1 MKLSDK
7 HGLNPAICCCYF
19 CGEPKNQ
26 IILTGAKGDR
36 WAKERER
43 TPGLYDRDIDYI
55 KSIPLS
61 SFTPEDG
68 VLLRMERMSLDVKK
82 YPAKKGE
89 YPLALKFTFNNG
101 AYTYE
106 NTITYTFE

>member
-1 MKLSDK
+1 MDEGKRK
-7 HGLNPAICCCYF
+7 YPG
-19 CGEPKNQ
+19 
-26 IILTGAKGDR
+26 IIR
-36 WAKERER
+36 
-43 TPGLYDRDIDYI
+43 PGYIDYI

>member
-1 MKLSDK
+1 MQLPTAGQRKGK
-7 HGLNPAICCCYF
+7 
-19 CGEPKNQ
+19 EPRDYT
-26 IILTGAKGDR
+26 TGI
-36 WAKERER
+36 
-43 TPGLYDRDIDYI
+43 IDYI